1 MPLARNGEVGL
12 HWEAQGTGDPVLL
25 IMGLGGSSRAWYRLL
40 PHLHDTGRRVIL
52 FDNRGTGRSDRI
64 DGRIRMR
71 DMVRDA
77 LVVLDAAGED
87 SADVLGVSMGGMIA
101 QHLALEHRARVRSLI
116 LGCTTANARAGAPSW
131 RLLTASAMRQV
142 APARALDVIAPA
154 LYAEHT
160 RREHPER
167 IAEDFAVR
175 REEATPGATFLAQM
189 RAIAGHDVRGRL
201 HELDGLQVTVVHG
214 DEDALVPPARGRELV
229 DLIPGAVA
237 APIAGAGHLL
247 LTDAEEATVAALL
260 GHLAAAA
267 RRTRAVS

>member
-1 MPLARNGEVGL
+1 MPLARNGDVGL
-12 HWEAQGTGDPVLL
+12 YWEAQGAGEPLLL

-40 PHLHDTGRRVIL
+40 PHLRGTGRRVIV

-64 DGRIRMR
+64 DGRIRLQ
-71 DMVRDA
+71 DMVHDA
-77 LVVLDAAGED
+77 LVVLDAAGAG

-101 QHLALEHRARVRSLI
+101 QHLALEHRARVRSLM
-116 LGCTTANARAGAPSW
+116 LGCTTANARAGLPSW
-131 RLLTASAMRQV
+131 RLLTASAMRQL

-154 LYAEHT
+154 LYAERT

-189 RAIAGHDVRGRL
+189 QAVAGHDVRRQL
-201 HELDGLQVTVVHG
+201 HELEGLSVTVIHG

-229 DLIPGAVA
+229 ALIPGAVA
-237 APIAGAGHLL
+237 APIAGAGHML
-247 LTDAEEATVAALL
+247 LTDAEDATVAALL
-260 GHLAAAA
+260 GHLDGLGGL
-267 RRTRAVS
+267 TRAAS